1 MEQPVTTGALLR
13 EVARL
18 HTHLQRT
25 NVACCAGTTVT
36 QCTVLTELGR
46 SGPVPLAELSR
57 RIGFDKSWTSR
68 AVDHLVQ
75 DGLIEKVPS
84 QTDHR
89 MVRLSLSTVG
99 EQRVRDLN
107 RTLNGLSERVL
118 ERVPAS
124 EHEGVQ
130 KALSLLLVA
139 LQAEVER
146 PSLPADTCDSLA
158 RGDGDPTFCILSSRP
173 FRRMPVIRG
182 RERIR
187 APADGSSQ
195 NDRLAQKTVPSSQT
209 NDLFFKNSLHE
220 SE

>member
-1 MEQPVTTGALLR
+1 MEQHVTTGALLR

-68 AVDHLVQ
+68 AVEHLVQ
-75 DGLIEKVPS
+75 DGLVEKVPS

-89 MVRLSLSTVG
+89 MVRLSLTAIG

-124 EHEGVQ
+124 EHQGIQ
-130 KALSLLLVA
+130 KALLLLLVA
-139 LQAEVER
+139 LQAEVEQ
-146 PSLPADTCDSLA
+146 PSLSADTCDSLTEGNTGGAA
-158 RGDGDPTFCILSSRP
+158 RCTCD
-173 FRRMPVIRG
+173 
-182 RERIR
+182 
-187 APADGSSQ
+187 
-195 NDRLAQKTVPSSQT
+195 
-209 NDLFFKNSLHE
+209 
-220 SE
+220 

>member
-1 MEQPVTTGALLR
+1 MEQDASTGALLR

-18 HTHLQRT
+18 HTHLQRA

-68 AVDHLVQ
+68 AVERLVQ

-89 MVRLSLSTVG
+89 KVRLSLTAVG
-99 EQRVRDLN
+99 EQRLRNLN
-107 RTLNGLSERVL
+107 CTLNNLSERVM
-118 ERVPAS
+118 ERIPVP

-130 KALSLLLVA
+130 RSLTLLLAA
-139 LQAEVER
+139 LQAEVEH
-146 PSLPADTCDSLA
+146 PSLTEV
-158 RGDGDPTFCILSSRP
+158 T
-173 FRRMPVIRG
+173 
-182 RERIR
+182 
-187 APADGSSQ
+187 ADGLMRHAAGGAEQ
-195 NDRLAQKTVPSSQT
+195 CNCD
-209 NDLFFKNSLHE
+209 
-220 SE
+220 

>member
-1 MEQPVTTGALLR
+1 
-13 EVARL
+13 
-18 HTHLQRT
+18 
-25 NVACCAGTTVT
+25 
-36 QCTVLTELGR
+36 VLTELER

-68 AVDHLVQ
+68 AVEHLVQ

-89 MVRLSLSTVG
+89 MVRLSLSAVG

-107 RTLNGLSERVL
+107 GTLGGLSERVL
-118 ERVPAS
+118 ERVPSS

-146 PSLPADTCDSLA
+146 PLLPADPSAGLAEDNGRGAARCTCD
-158 RGDGDPTFCILSSRP
+158 
-173 FRRMPVIRG
+173 
-182 RERIR
+182 
-187 APADGSSQ
+187 
-195 NDRLAQKTVPSSQT
+195 
-209 NDLFFKNSLHE
+209 
-220 SE
+220 

>member
-1 MEQPVTTGALLR
+1 MEQQVTTGVLLR

-25 NVACCAGTTVT
+25 NVAYWAGTTVT

-68 AVDHLVQ
+68 AVEHLVQ
-75 DGLIEKVPS
+75 DGLVEKVPS
-84 QTDHR
+84 PTDHR
-89 MVRLSLSTVG
+89 MVRLSLSDVG

-107 RTLNGLSERVL
+107 GTLNGLSERVM
-118 ERVPAS
+118 ERIPAS

-139 LQAEVER
+139 LQAEVEQ
-146 PSLPADTCDSLA
+146 PSLPADVSSGPTEDHEGGAARCTCD
-158 RGDGDPTFCILSSRP
+158 
-173 FRRMPVIRG
+173 
-182 RERIR
+182 
-187 APADGSSQ
+187 
-195 NDRLAQKTVPSSQT
+195 
-209 NDLFFKNSLHE
+209 
-220 SE
+220 

>member
-1 MEQPVTTGALLR
+1 MEQPVTTGVLLR

-75 DGLIEKVPS
+75 DGLVEKVPS

-89 MVRLSLSTVG
+89 RVRLSLSAVG

-118 ERVPAS
+118 ERVPVS

-139 LQAEVER
+139 LQAEVEQ
-146 PSLPADTCDSLA
+146 PTLPADTCD
-158 RGDGDPTFCILSSRP
+158 G
-173 FRRMPVIRG
+173 
-182 RERIR
+182 
-187 APADGSSQ
+187 
-195 NDRLAQKTVPSSQT
+195 LAQGEKGGTARCT
-209 NDLFFKNSLHE
+209 CD
-220 SE
+220 

>member
-1 MEQPVTTGALLR
+1 MTSFTTGALLR

-18 HTHLQRT
+18 HTHLQRA

-68 AVDHLVQ
+68 AVEHLVQ
-75 DGLIEKVPS
+75 DGLVEKAPS

-118 ERVPAS
+118 ERVPAT

-139 LQAEVER
+139 LQAEVEHPSR
-146 PSLPADTCDSLA
+146 PSDACDGLA
-158 RGDGDPTFCILSSRP
+158 EGEKG
-173 FRRMPVIRG
+173 G
-182 RERIR
+182 
-187 APADGSSQ
+187 
-195 NDRLAQKTVPSSQT
+195 TVRCSC
-209 NDLFFKNSLHE
+209 D
-220 SE
+220 

>member
-1 MEQPVTTGALLR
+1 MEQDASTGALLR

-18 HTHLQRT
+18 HTHLQRA

-68 AVDHLVQ
+68 AVEHLVQ

-89 MVRLSLSTVG
+89 KVRLSLTAVG
-99 EQRVRDLN
+99 EQRLRDLN
-107 RTLNGLSERVL
+107 CTLNNLSERVM
-118 ERVPAS
+118 ERIPAP

-130 KALSLLLVA
+130 RSLTLLLAA
-139 LQAEVER
+139 LQAEVEH
-146 PSLPADTCDSLA
+146 PSLTEVTA
-158 RGDGDPTFCILSSRP
+158 
-173 FRRMPVIRG
+173 
-182 RERIR
+182 
-187 APADGSSQ
+187 
-195 NDRLAQKTVPSSQT
+195 DRLMRHAAGGAEQC
-209 NDLFFKNSLHE
+209 NCD
-220 SE
+220 

>member
-1 MEQPVTTGALLR
+1 MEKDATTGALLR

-18 HTHLQRT
+18 HTHLQRA

-89 MVRLSLSTVG
+89 MVRLSLSAVG

-118 ERVPAS
+118 ERVLPS

-139 LQAEVER
+139 LQAEVEQ
-146 PSLPADTCDSLA
+146 PSLPADTCDGLA
-158 RGDGDPTFCILSSRP
+158 EGDGGGAARCACD
-173 FRRMPVIRG
+173 
-182 RERIR
+182 
-187 APADGSSQ
+187 
-195 NDRLAQKTVPSSQT
+195 
-209 NDLFFKNSLHE
+209 
-220 SE
+220 

>member
-1 MEQPVTTGALLR
+1 MVQNASTGALLR

-68 AVDHLVQ
+68 AVEHLVQ

-84 QTDHR
+84 ETDHR
-89 MVRLSLSTVG
+89 MVRISLSAMG

-124 EHEGVQ
+124 EHDSIQ
-130 KALSLLLVA
+130 RSLSLLLVA

-146 PSLPADTCDSLA
+146 PSLPADTCADLVK
-158 RGDGDPTFCILSSRP
+158 GDGGGAARCTCD
-173 FRRMPVIRG
+173 
-182 RERIR
+182 
-187 APADGSSQ
+187 
-195 NDRLAQKTVPSSQT
+195 
-209 NDLFFKNSLHE
+209 
-220 SE
+220 

>member
-1 MEQPVTTGALLR
+1 MEQQVTTGALLR

-57 RIGFDKSWTSR
+57 RIGFDKSWASR
-68 AVDHLVQ
+68 AVKHLVQ

-99 EQRVRDLN
+99 EQRLRDLN
-107 RTLNGLSERVL
+107 GTLNGLSERVL

-146 PSLPADTCDSLA
+146 PSLPADTSDGPAEGYVGGAVRCTCD
-158 RGDGDPTFCILSSRP
+158 
-173 FRRMPVIRG
+173 
-182 RERIR
+182 
-187 APADGSSQ
+187 
-195 NDRLAQKTVPSSQT
+195 
-209 NDLFFKNSLHE
+209 
-220 SE
+220 

>member
-1 MEQPVTTGALLR
+1 MEHQVTTGALLR

-75 DGLIEKVPS
+75 DGLVEKVPS
-84 QTDHR
+84 QSDHR
-89 MVRLSLSTVG
+89 MVRISLSAIG

-107 RTLNGLSERVL
+107 RTLNGLSQRVL
-118 ERVPAS
+118 ERIPAS

-139 LQAEVER
+139 LQAEVEQ
-146 PSLPADTCDSLA
+146 PSLPADTCADLA
-158 RGDGDPTFCILSSRP
+158 EGEAGGTARCTCD
-173 FRRMPVIRG
+173 
-182 RERIR
+182 
-187 APADGSSQ
+187 
-195 NDRLAQKTVPSSQT
+195 
-209 NDLFFKNSLHE
+209 
-220 SE
+220 